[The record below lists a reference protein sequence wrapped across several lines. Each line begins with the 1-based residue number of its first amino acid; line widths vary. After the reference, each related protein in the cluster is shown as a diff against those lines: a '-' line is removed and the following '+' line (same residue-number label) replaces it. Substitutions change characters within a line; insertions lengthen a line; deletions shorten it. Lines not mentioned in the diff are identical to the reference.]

1 MAERNYPI
9 PANPVYDPEI
19 RALQDSDP
27 ASASSVFNPLFERL
41 ITNIHALK
49 LLADGKAELSEDGKV
64 QLEQLPMAGVL
75 SDTSNNPVSSAVV
88 YAALSEINTAIEN
101 VNNAITII
109 NNALGGK
116 AASNHSHNAATAQ
129 AAGFMAAADK
139 AKLDGIAAGANK
151 TVVDAAIS
159 NTSTN
164 PVQNKIVYAELAKKA
179 ANTHTHNYA
188 ASASAGGAANT
199 AVKLATART
208 LRTKLNSTG
217 AASFDGSANVT
228 PGVEGTLPV
237 ANGGSGATTLT
248 SGAALIGN
256 GTAAIQAR
264 AITNNTAT
272 SGGIAGS
279 TNLLTMNTL
288 KNALNRTTSVAAA
301 DTAYT
306 TYMARGI
313 AASTATPS
321 SLVNGCIHIK
331 Y

>member
-1 MAERNYPI
+1 MADRNYPV
-9 PANPVYDPEI
+9 PAVPVYDPEI

-27 ASASSVFNPLFERL
+27 ASASTVFNPLFERL

-49 LLADGKAELSEDGKV
+49 LLADGKAELSEGGKV
-64 QLEQLPMAGVL
+64 PLSQLPMAGAL
-75 SDTSNNPVSSAVV
+75 SSTSNNPVSSAVV

-139 AKLDGIAAGANK
+139 TKLDGIVAGANK

-164 PVQNKIVYAELAKKA
+164 PVQNKVVYAELAKKA
-179 ANTHTHNYA
+179 ASTHTHNYA
-188 ASASAGGAANT
+188 GSASAGGAANT
-199 AVKLATART
+199 SVKLATART
-208 LRTKLNSTG
+208 IRTNLAST
-217 AASFDGSANVT
+217 ATASFDGSANVA
-228 PGVEGTLPV
+228 PGITGTLPV
-237 ANGGSGATTLT
+237 ANGGTGATTLT
-248 SGAALIGN
+248 SGQALIGN
-256 GTAAIQAR
+256 GASAVQGR

-272 SGGIAGS
+272 SGAITGS

-288 KNALNRTTSVAAA
+288 KNALNRATSVAAA
-301 DTAYT
+301 DTGYT

-313 AASTATPS
+313 GASTATPS

>member
-1 MAERNYPI
+1 MAERNYPV
-9 PANPVYDPEI
+9 PEAPVYEPEI

-27 ASASSVFNPLFERL
+27 ASASTVFNPLIERL
-41 ITNIHALK
+41 IANIHAVK
-49 LLADGKAELSEDGKV
+49 QLADGKAVLSADGKV
-64 QLEQLPMAGVL
+64 PLEQLPMAGAL
-75 SDTSNNPVSSAVV
+75 SAGSENPVSAAVV
-88 YAALSEINTAIEN
+88 YAALQTIDTSLSNINTALN
-101 VNNAITII
+101 TLNT
-109 NNALGGK
+109 ALGGK
-116 AASNHSHNAATAQ
+116 AASNHGHNAATAQ

-151 TVVDAAIS
+151 IVVDAAIS

-164 PVQNKIVYAELAKKA
+164 PVQNKIIYAELAKKA
-179 ANTHTHNYA
+179 AASHNHNYA
-188 ASASAGGAANT
+188 GSASAGGSANT

-208 LRTKLNSTG
+208 LRTKLNST
-217 AASFDGSANVT
+217 ATASFDGSANVT

-237 ANGGSGATTLT
+237 ANGGSGATTLA

-256 GTAAIQAR
+256 GTSAIQAR

-279 TNLLTMNTL
+279 ANLLTMNTL
-288 KNALNRTTSVAAA
+288 KNALNRATSVAAA

-313 AASTATPS
+313 GASTATPT